1 MTASPDPQRFDPQ
14 GLNPQSL
21 SLGSMDEARLFELL
35 EQPELWPEDPAI
47 QAELASLLELHLA
60 MGSHAAA
67 LTDDL
72 APAPRLR
79 WKASWSL
86 AAAAVLLVAL
96 IPALTSIQLTRRIQT
111 QARDTARL
119 EQLAQKRTQD
129 RAWITFFQQST
140 TLLQDFE
147 QNPTLCKKGEEDRR
161 QEREMAM
168 ALLEASHQLAAQG
181 APLKEAETIRASL
194 HSWLSEVAFEDNCL
208 SVERAQE
215 LRQWATAHN
224 LENQSERME
233 HRLRGDG
240 A

>member
-1 MTASPDPQRFDPQ
+1 MTSSFDPQRPDR
-14 GLNPQSL
+14 QSPDTGPL
-21 SLGSMDEARLFELL
+21 DEARLFDLL
-35 EQPELWPEDPAI
+35 EQPEAWPEDPVL
-47 QAELASLLELHLA
+47 QAELARLLELHLA
-60 MGSHAAA
+60 LGAHGPA
-67 LTDDL
+67 LAEDL
-72 APAPRLR
+72 APAPRAR
-79 WKASWSL
+79 WTTSWSL

-96 IPALTSIQLTRRIQT
+96 IPAAFTVKRLQT
-111 QARDTARL
+111 LRTLAQDTVRL

-129 RAWITFFQQST
+129 RAWIAFFQQST
-140 TLLQDFE
+140 TLLKDFE

-181 APLKEAETIRASL
+181 APIQEAEVIRASL

-215 LRQWATAHN
+215 LRKWAATHN
-224 LENQSERME
+224 LESESERMQR
-233 HRLRGDG
+233 RLRGDG

>member
-1 MTASPDPQRFDPQ
+1 MTAAPDPQRFDPST
-14 GLNPQSL
+14 L
-21 SLGSMDEARLFELL
+21 DEARLFELL

-47 QAELASLLELHLA
+47 QAELAGLLELHLA
-60 MGSHAAA
+60 MGSHAEA
-67 LTDDL
+67 LTEGL
-72 APAPRLR
+72 APEPRFR

-86 AAAAVLLVAL
+86 AAAAIFLVAL
-96 IPALTSIQLTRRIQT
+96 IPAITSLQLTHRIQT

-129 RAWITFFQQST
+129 RAWIAFFQQST
-140 TLLQDFE
+140 TLLKDFE

-194 HSWLSEVAFEDNCL
+194 HSWLSEVAFEEDCL

-215 LRQWATAHN
+215 LRQWAAAHN
-224 LENQSERME
+224 LENESERMG